1 MASASAS
8 SATPTT
14 IARRFRLA
22 GEGGS
27 AMARALISGDG
38 PLAALRHGGERPCAG
53 QGDETRHHPG
63 EGLEYGVAAHV
74 LHHAHGA
81 NPAGDEEEDDTRD
94 DGEELKTNSHALVLH
109 ESGRTEEGDEGDP
122 SRSDRVLTLVAV
134 HPGAVLA
141 AVTGGEDRRDPK
153 GEEEAQGCWGDG
165 ERQILL
171 RHGFVPLFFNGRIC
185 WRGWTYIVKGTLT

>member
-1 MASASAS
+1 
-8 SATPTT
+8 
-14 IARRFRLA
+14 
-22 GEGGS
+22 
-27 AMARALISGDG
+27 MARALISGDG

-94 DGEELKTNSHALVLH
+94 DGEKLKKDPHTPVLH
-109 ESGRTEEGDEGDP
+109 ESGGPEEGNEADA
-122 SRSDRVLTLVAV
+122 SRSDRVLTLVTV
-134 HPGAVLA
+134 HPGAVLSTVA
-141 AVTGGEDRRDPK
+141 GGEDRRDP
-153 GEEEAQGCWGDG
+153 EDEQEAQCCWGDG

-171 RHGFVPLFFNGRIC
+171 RHGFAPLFFNGRIC
-185 WRGWTYIVKGTLT
+185 